1 MIFNILKN
9 TNQTITELIFKINKK
24 YSKNNKLSF
33 AIYYSSIYLI
43 CILIIFNTFIKNAFI
58 YKFFSF

>member
-33 AIYYSSIYLI
+33 AIYYSSIVKKI
-43 CILIIFNTFIKNAFI
+43 TKKIK
-58 YKFFSF
+58 